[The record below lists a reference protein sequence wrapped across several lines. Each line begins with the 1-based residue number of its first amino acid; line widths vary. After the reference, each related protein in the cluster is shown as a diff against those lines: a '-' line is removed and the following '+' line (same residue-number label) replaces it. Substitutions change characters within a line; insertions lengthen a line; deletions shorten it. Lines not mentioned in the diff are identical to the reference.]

1 MIKIDIVEVNKQI
14 LKIKTLWIMDIKHL
28 SYQEFLGVNPCDL
41 MHPEKPQIFCVH
53 NAKLSPSAARKITD
67 PSVMS
72 GLLMRRGNV
81 YVFCSSTGDT
91 LYEQDIFQ
99 DILMIDF
106 TKSLEESN
114 MHIFSKIV
122 SLLVPRHL

>member
-1 MIKIDIVEVNKQI
+1 MEVKE
-14 LKIKTLWIMDIKHL
+14 L

-41 MHPEKPQIFCVH
+41 MHPEKPQILCVH
-53 NAKLSPSAARKITD
+53 NAKLSPSAARKIAD

-72 GLLMRRGNV
+72 GLLMSCGNV
-81 YVFCSSTGDT
+81 YVFCSSTEVT
-91 LYEQDIFQ
+91 LYERDIFQ

-106 TKSLEESN
+106 TKSLAESN

>member
-1 MIKIDIVEVNKQI
+1 MEVKE
-14 LKIKTLWIMDIKHL
+14 L
-28 SYQEFLGVNPCDL
+28 SYREFLGVNPGDL
-41 MHPEKPQIFCVH
+41 MHPEKPQILCVH
-53 NAKLSPSAARKITD
+53 NAKLSSSAVRKLAD

-81 YVFCSSTGDT
+81 YVFCSSTGVT
-91 LYEQDIFQ
+91 LYERDIFQ

>member
-1 MIKIDIVEVNKQI
+1 MEVKE
-14 LKIKTLWIMDIKHL
+14 L

-41 MHPEKPQIFCVH
+41 MHPEKPQILCVH
-53 NAKLSPSAARKITD
+53 NAKLSPNAARKLAD

-72 GLLMRRGNV
+72 GLLMCRGNV
-81 YVFCSSTGDT
+81 YVFCSSTGVT